1 MWVPSNRQH
10 SNGSTPS
17 PRCRGAPAYL
27 CHLKLGCLQGS
38 YAPGEAGLPSPPQA
52 RAGSCLGG
60 CSRGA
65 WPRVAKGVH
74 TRLPDSIW
82 DALLAAWST
91 IPGARAC
98 HPPPPPVTPRD
109 SGARL
114 SIHLGTNGDQISVL
128 DVYEKIPSALLDRRL
143 RFRARVAQAGGSNT
157 RGVIL
162 SFFTLTAPGRYTF
175 GQTHGDLDSW
185 CWKHT
190 GSDWGFMV

>member
-1 MWVPSNRQH
+1 M
-10 SNGSTPS
+10 
-17 PRCRGAPAYL
+17 
-27 CHLKLGCLQGS
+27 
-38 YAPGEAGLPSPPQA
+38 
-52 RAGSCLGG
+52 GG

-74 TRLPDSIW
+74 TRLPDSVW

-143 RFRARVAQAGGSNT
+143 RFRARVAQAGGFKHERRHPFLLHAHCARQIHLRADS
-157 RGVIL
+157 RGPGFVVLETHRQRLGFYGL
-162 SFFTLTAPGRYTF
+162 SSRLLNSPCFFFPLGEA
-175 GQTHGDLDSW
+175 
-185 CWKHT
+185 
-190 GSDWGFMV
+190 GSLV